1 MSDDAPELLNFI
13 DGDFH
18 PSASDHW
25 IDDLAPAT
33 GRLIARIPCSGLT
46 STSGPS
52 HFGPPTAPK
61 SIASA
66 LRHSSRVSSGSGVP
80 ASSIACPPTMP

>member
-1 MSDDAPELLNFI
+1 MSDDAPDLLNFI

-33 GRLIARIPCSGLT
+33 GRLIARIPCSD
-46 STSGPS
+46 STDID
-52 HFGPPTAPK
+52 TAVAAA
-61 SIASA
+61 SSA
-66 LRHSSRVSSGSGVP
+66 LLIFERPVISCCC
-80 ASSIACPPTMP
+80 ACS